1 MPIELFRECSIRML
15 NVTHLPAYDPVPT
28 NDSYDAN
35 RGLDGSVKQK
45 GGNNATCM
53 HHSYLIHTAEVLK
66 RAEVVQ
72 DQMLLCTARGS

>member
-1 MPIELFRECSIRML
+1 M
-15 NVTHLPAYDPVPT
+15 